1 MCVTPMTKGRNPNE
15 VVFLKHSQGLHQE
28 QKTLL
33 NNQLYTLIQIKRE
46 DGSLIY
52 LTLLV
57 SLLDCI
63 FPIEK
68 QCLTKLWSPTIILG
82 TFVQSKRKFNKP

>member
-1 MCVTPMTKGRNPNE
+1 MCVTPMTKGQNPNE

-63 FPIEK
+63 FY
-68 QCLTKLWSPTIILG
+68 
-82 TFVQSKRKFNKP
+82 RKTMLD